1 MASIQKQIDQ
11 LPEIGGTTKGIY
23 LQNKLI
29 RNVLEDMKVRE
40 EAGDDRISFAKVV
53 QEILSQYYEYNKPL
67 EQAA

>member
-29 RNVLEDMKVRE
+29 RNVLED
-40 EAGDDRISFAKVV
+40 S
-53 QEILSQYYEYNKPL
+53 
-67 EQAA
+67 